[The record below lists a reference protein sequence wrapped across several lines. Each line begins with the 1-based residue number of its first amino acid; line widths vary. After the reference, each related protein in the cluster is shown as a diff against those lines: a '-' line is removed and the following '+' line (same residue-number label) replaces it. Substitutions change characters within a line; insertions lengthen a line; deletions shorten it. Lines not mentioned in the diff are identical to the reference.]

1 MRHATRHHTTPHH
14 ITRLRL
20 PTAEAFSE
28 AASALGL
35 ENQDHIVVYT
45 TQKCFSAAR
54 CWWTFRVFGHEKVR
68 RSTLQHKTGRRHPHH
83 QTIQTI
89 SHVMN
94 DTPTQVYIL
103 EGGLPAWKEAG
114 GETESG
120 EPNVTPSR
128 PPQGL
133 VEQG

>member
-1 MRHATRHHTTPHH
+1 MLSILCP
-14 ITRLRL
+14 RL

-68 RSTLQHKTGRRHPHH
+68 ALRCLGATIYTTKQSKTYL
-83 QTIQTI
+83 T
-89 SHVMN
+89 S
-94 DTPTQVYIL
+94 
-103 EGGLPAWKEAG
+103 
-114 GETESG
+114 
-120 EPNVTPSR
+120 
-128 PPQGL
+128 
-133 VEQG
+133 